1 MTHYVTGALPAGAGR
16 SADGEATDECDEDAA
31 GLRDA
36 GQQDGHSASQPDAA
50 EDSRRFELIA
60 AAQAGWIDALTDLGG
75 RNTLL
80 YFKDRRAGTLDLAAA
95 DPAALDRF
103 LRTGSVRLTR
113 LFHDVDA
120 RADAIR
126 RVQVIYRKARELLEE
141 RGIRVGYL
149 ATGMASWDELFL
161 EPCAPVLLRGLTIS
175 PTRARHDDFDLALD
189 DDHEVNPVLLHKLAS
204 VFGAVTAEAAVA
216 PAEKVGELLTRAAED
231 AEVPGFRILPRLVV
245 GTFTYAKLPMVQDL
259 QAAGELLADSDV
271 VAAIA
276 GDPDAQE
283 LLAADEEPAPIP
295 ESPEGDYSVL
305 DADSSQRNAIDTVLS
320 GRSLVIHG
328 PPGTGKSQ
336 TIANLIAAL
345 VARGRKVLFVAE
357 KRAAI
362 DAVLSRLKGADL
374 GEVVL
379 DIHEGTK
386 DRLRIARELGDAMAE
401 AQRVPDPDVGD
412 LHRRLLDRHWR
423 LTRHVSA
430 LHQRHQPWGLTPF
443 QVQSALLGVPRE
455 AQVGI
460 RLDSPE
466 LISAERADRIR
477 DELREFAHL
486 GGFALRPGSTPWF
499 GAAVRSPEDAR
510 LAGELAHRLS
520 SRGLPMLLDRAA
532 RTTADVG
539 LRPPRCYPD
548 VAVVMRLFAGVGAT
562 VRRLGA
568 GVYAADPARLAA
580 ATGDV
585 RGDSGG
591 RPPGLQPF
599 GLGFRERRA
608 LRKQARALAQAA
620 DPATALTDAE
630 LTAALAEAAAELSR
644 WRELRVDDGLPR
656 LPVQIADLTALWSDC
671 EAQLGRLRSVVS
683 LPADPQPMLAELA
696 ADADTAWKLPRLYE
710 LAHRFDELCLGPLLD
725 ELSRQQA
732 GPDLAAQAFDYA
744 WYSAIL
750 DQMRVLDPR
759 YAADY
764 GEALD
769 EVANDF
775 RVHDVQHLSANRA
788 RVRREWAQAL
798 LAAGDRH
805 PLQARVIRKQAALR
819 RGQMPL
825 RRLLDQASDVLFA
838 IKPCWAM
845 SPLMVS
851 QVLPAARLFDVVIF
865 DEASQIVPA
874 DAIPAIMRGHQ
885 IVVAGDDRQLPPT
898 NFFRQVGGP
907 DEEGAD
913 DENLVSFGAG
923 FESVLDALRPLLPT
937 AALAWH
943 YRSRDERLV
952 AFSNTRIYGG
962 ALTTFPGVAR
972 DDCLRHVVVSQGPG
986 GGQEASV
993 DAEVDRV
1000 VDIIIDHTREHPD
1013 ESLGVIALGI
1023 KHADRIDTALRAA
1036 LARLGEAGGDQ
1047 ILETFF
1053 AEDVAEPFFVKNLE
1067 RVQGDERDAI
1077 ILSIGYGK
1085 HPDGRMRYQWGPL
1098 LRDGG
1103 ERRLNVA
1110 ATRAKHRLT
1119 LVSSFSGHDVDP
1131 DRVTKAGARLLADYL
1146 DYASSGGTAQPA
1158 SGAAQLDAFEAD
1170 VRDRLAEAGITVVP
1184 QYGVGGYRVDFAAT
1198 HPRDPSRMVL
1208 AIEADGASYWQSGSV
1223 RDRDR
1228 LRGEHLQRLGWR
1240 YHRLWST
1247 NWFRHPDDEVARVQA
1262 AYERAI
1268 AGSEPV
1274 EAGSAGAAAH
1284 YERQP
1289 AAASQGPSGSDG
1301 QAASRARFPEPPPAR
1316 SAAPPP
1322 AARADPPPAGQSAR
1336 AGIGPAQA
1344 DRVLDSQGGRARQAI
1359 AVGPAQADRVLATE
1373 PSQHQMIEAGPA
1385 PAGPVL
1391 EVGAAQ
1397 PGAAIE
1403 SGIAAGVPPE
1413 AGRSPVGDAEFS
1425 AEFRRML
1432 S

>member
-1 MTHYVTGALPAGAGR
+1 MTDYVTGAWPAASSGGADEA
-16 SADGEATDECDEDAA
+16 ADESDN
-31 GLRDA
+31 RR
-36 GQQDGHSASQPDAA
+36 PDDRP
-50 EDSRRFELIA
+50 DSDVDPRRAELIA
-60 AAQAGWIDALTDLGG
+60 AAQTGWIDALTDLGG

-95 DPAALDRF
+95 DTTAIERF
-103 LRTGSVRLTR
+103 LRTGSARLTR

-120 RADAIR
+120 RVDAIR
-126 RVQVIYRKARELLEE
+126 RVQVIYRKARELQEE

-149 ATGMASWDELFL
+149 ATGMARWDELFL
-161 EPCAPVLLRGLTIS
+161 EPCAPVLLRGLTIA
-175 PTRARHDDFDLALD
+175 PTRARHDDFDLTLD
-189 DDHEVNPVLLHKLAS
+189 DDDEVNPVLLHKLAS
-204 VFGAVTAEAAVA
+204 VFGAATGELAAA
-216 PAEKVGELLTRAAED
+216 PADKIRELLTRAAQD
-231 AEVPGFRILPRLVV
+231 AEVPGFEIIDRLVI

-259 QAAGELLADSDV
+259 QAAAELLADSDV

-276 GDPDAQE
+276 GDPEAQE
-283 LLAADEEPAPIP
+283 LLGAEDQSPDGPD
-295 ESPEGDYSVL
+295 SPEHDYSVL
-305 DADSSQRNAIDTVLS
+305 DADSSQRHAIDTVLS

-362 DAVLSRLKGADL
+362 DAVLSRLKGAGL

-386 DRLRIARELGDAMAE
+386 DRVRIARELGDAMAE
-401 AQRVPDPDVGD
+401 ALQVPEPDVGD
-412 LHRRLLDRHWR
+412 LHRRLGDRHWR
-423 LTRHVSA
+423 LTRHASA
-430 LHQRHQPWGLTPF
+430 LHQRHQPWALTPF
-443 QVQSALLGVPRE
+443 GVQSALLGVPDE
-455 AQVGI
+455 ARVGV
-460 RLDSPE
+460 RLENPE
-466 LISAERADRIR
+466 LISSERADRIR
-477 DELREFAHL
+477 DELREFAYL
-486 GGFALRPGSTPWF
+486 GGFALRPDSTPWF
-499 GAAVRSPEDAR
+499 TAAVRSPEDAR
-510 LAGELAHRLS
+510 KASELAARLS
-520 SRGLPMLLDRAA
+520 SRSLPLLLDRAA
-532 RTTADVG
+532 RASAEVG
-539 LRPPRCYPD
+539 LRPARSYPD
-548 VAVVMRLFAGVGAT
+548 VVVMMRLFAGIESS
-562 VRRLGA
+562 VRRLGL
-568 GVYAADPARLAA
+568 GVYAADVARLAA
-580 ATGDV
+580 ASSD
-585 RGDSGG
+585 GG
-591 RPPGLQPF
+591 

-608 LRKQARALAQAA
+608 LRKQARALAEGAGWGREV
-620 DPATALTDAE
+620 TDEE
-630 LTAALAEAAAELSR
+630 LAAALAEAAAELSR
-644 WRELRVDDGLPR
+644 WRELRTDEGLPR
-656 LPVQIADLTALWSDC
+656 LPTQIGDLTALWADC
-671 EAQLGRLRSVVS
+671 EAQLGRLRAVIT
-683 LPADPQPMLAELA
+683 LPPDPQQMLADLA
-696 ADADTAWKLPRLYE
+696 ADTETPWKLPRLHE
-710 LAHRFDELCLGPLLD
+710 LAGRFDELSLGPLLD
-725 ELSRQQA
+725 ELALRES
-732 GPDLAAQAFDYA
+732 GPDLAVHAFDHA
-744 WYSAIL
+744 WYTAIL

-769 EVANDF
+769 SVANDF
-775 RVHDVQHLSANRA
+775 RVHDVEHLTANRA

-798 LAAGDRH
+798 LEACDRH

-898 NFFRQVGGP
+898 NFFRQVGGS
-907 DEEGAD
+907 DEETAD
-913 DENLVSFGAG
+913 EDENLVSFGAG

-952 AFSNTRIYGG
+952 AFSNSRIYGG

-972 DDCLRHVVVSQGPG
+972 DDCLRHVVVAQGPG
-986 GGQEASV
+986 VGQEASV

-1000 VDIIIDHTREHPD
+1000 VELILEHAREHPG

-1023 KHADRIDTALRAA
+1023 KHADRIDAALRAA
-1036 LARLGEAGGDQ
+1036 LAGLGENGGDG
-1047 ILETFF
+1047 LEAFF
-1053 AEDVAEPFFVKNLE
+1053 AEDVPEPFFVKNLE

-1131 DRVTKAGARLLADYL
+1131 DRVTKAGARMLADYL
-1146 DYASSGGTAQPA
+1146 DYASSGGSAQPA
-1158 SGAAQLDAFEAD
+1158 TGAAELDPFEAD
-1170 VRDRLAEAGITVVP
+1170 VRERLAQAGITVVP

-1198 HPRDPSRMVL
+1198 HPSDPSRMVL

-1247 NWFRHPDDEVARVQA
+1247 NWFRNPDDEVARIRDAYFRAVSA
-1262 AYERAI
+1262 AEPAESQPAREARNAAK
-1268 AGSEPV
+1268 AGPAADHGQRGSGPSQPDEPHV
-1274 EAGSAGAAAH
+1274 
-1284 YERQP
+1284 RQP
-1289 AAASQGPSGSDG
+1289 QAGKPGTPQAGHPGPVPASQPGPVRPQLGG
-1301 QAASRARFPEPPPAR
+1301 GPPPV
-1316 SAAPPP
+1316 
-1322 AARADPPPAGQSAR
+1322 RAELPAGTGAPRAGLATGDPVPASLTASDPGPVTLPAGEPAR
-1336 AGIGPAQA
+1336 AGLAAGDPRPALRSPQ
-1344 DRVLDSQGGRARQAI
+1344 
-1359 AVGPAQADRVLATE
+1359 
-1373 PSQHQMIEAGPA
+1373 PSQDGS
-1385 PAGPVL
+1385 
-1391 EVGAAQ
+1391 
-1397 PGAAIE
+1397 E
-1403 SGIAAGVPPE
+1403 S
-1413 AGRSPVGDAEFS
+1413 
-1425 AEFRRML
+1425 
-1432 S
+1432 

>member
-1 MTHYVTGALPAGAGR
+1 MTDYATGARLVRSGAETAGPGDCDTD
-16 SADGEATDECDEDAA
+16 ADHQRAA
-31 GLRDA
+31 
-36 GQQDGHSASQPDAA
+36 AA
-50 EDSRRFELIA
+50 ESRRAELIA

-80 YFKDRRAGTLDLAAA
+80 YYKDRRTGTLDLAAA
-95 DPAALDRF
+95 DPAALERF
-103 LRTGSVRLTR
+103 LRTGSARLTR

-126 RVQVIYRKARELLEE
+126 RVQVIYRKARELQEE

-161 EPCAPVLLRGLTIS
+161 EPCAPVLLRGLTIT
-175 PTRARHDDFDLALD
+175 PTRARHDDFDFTLD
-189 DDHEVNPVLLHKLAS
+189 EDDEANPVLLHKLAS
-204 VFGAVTAEAAVA
+204 VFGATTGEVAAA
-216 PAEKVGELLTRAAED
+216 PADKVSELLTRVAYD
-231 AEVPGFRILPRLVV
+231 AEVPGFEIIGRLVI

-276 GDPDAQE
+276 GDGQAQA
-283 LLAADEEPAPIP
+283 LLAADESGQLSP
-295 ESPEGDYSVL
+295 ESPEHDLSVL
-305 DADSSQRNAIDTVLS
+305 DADSSQRNAIDTVLA

-362 DAVLSRLKGADL
+362 DAVLSRLKGASL

-386 DRLRIARELGDAMAE
+386 DRVRIARELGDAMAA
-401 AQRVPDPDVGD
+401 AQQVHEPDVGD
-412 LHRRLLDRHWR
+412 LHRRLVDRHRR
-423 LTRHVSA
+423 LTRHASA

-443 QVQSALLGVPRE
+443 QVQSALLGVPDE
-455 AQVGI
+455 ARVGV
-460 RLDSPE
+460 RLENPE
-466 LISAERADRIR
+466 LISSERADRIR
-477 DELREFAHL
+477 DELREFAYL
-486 GGFALRPGSTPWF
+486 GGFALRPDSTPWF
-499 GAAVRSPEDAR
+499 TAAVRSPEDAR
-510 LAGELAHRLS
+510 KASELAARLS
-520 SRGLPMLLDRAA
+520 SRSLPLLVDRATRA
-532 RTTADVG
+532 SAEVG
-539 LRPPRCYPD
+539 LRPARAYPD
-548 VAVVMRLFAGVGAT
+548 VAVVMRLFAGIESSA
-562 VRRLGA
+562 RRLGP

-580 ATGDV
+580 AAGD
-585 RGDSGG
+585 GSGI
-591 RPPGLQPF
+591 
-599 GLGFRERRA
+599 GFRERRA
-608 LRKQARALAQAA
+608 LRKQARSLAEAA
-620 DPATALTDAE
+620 GSRREQTDAE
-630 LTAALAEAAAELSR
+630 LAAALAEAAAELSR
-644 WRELRVDDGLPR
+644 WRELRTDDGLPR
-656 LPVQIADLTALWSDC
+656 LPAQIAELTGLWADC
-671 EAQLGRLRSVVS
+671 EAQLGRLRAVIT
-683 LPADPQPMLAELA
+683 LPTDPQQMLADLA
-696 ADADTAWKLPRLYE
+696 ADTETAWKLPRLHE
-710 LAHRFDELCLGPLLD
+710 LAGRFDELGLGPLLD
-725 ELSRQQA
+725 ELALRES
-732 GPDLAAQAFDYA
+732 GPQLAANAFDHA

-759 YAADY
+759 YAAEH

-769 EVANDF
+769 EIASDF
-775 RVHDVQHLSANRA
+775 RLHDVEHLTANRA
-788 RVRREWAQAL
+788 RVRRAWAQAL
-798 LAAGDRH
+798 LDSCDKH

-819 RGQMPL
+819 RGQIPL

-898 NFFRQVGGP
+898 NFFRQVGG
-907 DEEGAD
+907 DEEAAED
-913 DENLVSFGAG
+913 DENLVSFGVG

-937 AALAWH
+937 AALGWH

-952 AFSNTRIYGG
+952 AFSNSRIYGG

-972 DDCLRHVVVSQGPG
+972 DDCLRHVVVAQGPG
-986 GGQEASV
+986 AGQEASV
-993 DAEVDRV
+993 DAEVTKV
-1000 VDIIIDHTREHPD
+1000 VELILEHARLHPA

-1023 KHADRIDTALRAA
+1023 KHAERIDAALRGA
-1036 LARLGEAGGDQ
+1036 LAELGETGGEQ
-1047 ILETFF
+1047 GLEAFF
-1053 AEDVAEPFFVKNLE
+1053 AEDVPEPFFVKNLE

-1131 DRVTKAGARLLADYL
+1131 DRVTKAGARMLAQYL
-1146 DYASSGGTAQPA
+1146 EYASSGGSAQPA
-1158 SGAAQLDAFEAD
+1158 SGAAELDSFEAD
-1170 VRDRLAEAGITVVP
+1170 VRDRLAAAGITVVP

-1198 HPRDPSRMVL
+1198 HPRDPGRMVL

-1247 NWFRHPDDEVARVQA
+1247 NWFRHPDDEVARLQE
-1262 AYERAI
+1262 AYERAV
-1268 AGSEPV
+1268 AASEPA
-1274 EAGSAGAAAH
+1274 E
-1284 YERQP
+1284 
-1289 AAASQGPSGSDG
+1289 
-1301 QAASRARFPEPPPAR
+1301 PE
-1316 SAAPPP
+1316 
-1322 AARADPPPAGQSAR
+1322 RADP
-1336 AGIGPAQA
+1336 GPAHRVTQA
-1344 DRVLDSQGGRARQAI
+1344 
-1359 AVGPAQADRVLATE
+1359 
-1373 PSQHQMIEAGPA
+1373 
-1385 PAGPVL
+1385 
-1391 EVGAAQ
+1391 
-1397 PGAAIE
+1397 
-1403 SGIAAGVPPE
+1403 AAGNERSSGRPALA
-1413 AGRSPVGDAEFS
+1413 AGGSEDGAGARPALTAPDPWES
-1425 AEFRRML
+1425 
-1432 S
+1432 